1 MRLKTIATFLI
12 LATTSTAC
20 LPLGVYGEARTLKE
34 DQTEVSLAWN
44 ATKWTTPAIEEVTDD
59 NGEVIQSAENERE
72 IWLPNLLPEV
82 GFGIGITD
90 DLTLGGRAAL
100 GAMYFELNGKY
111 RFLDADAFQMAAG
124 LQLGGRTFLGLQG
137 ANVTVPLWMS
147 YDVSPKLT
155 LTLSPYVQYSN
166 ISTVDEGGADGDL
179 DSISGESLYAGGSF
193 SILIKGRSL
202 HFGPT
207 FEYQRSIKTFVDG
220 ESIDTPD
227 FMMIGLV
234 LGFPMG
240 EELESLDRIED
251 KLNSLK

>member
-12 LATTSTAC
+12 LATASTAC

-44 ATKWTTPAIEEVTDD
+44 ATKWTTPAVEEVTDAE
-59 NGEVIQSAENERE
+59 GEVIQPAQDESEV
-72 IWLPNLLPEV
+72 WLPNLLPEV

-100 GAMYFELNGKY
+100 GSMYFELNGKY

-147 YDVSPKLT
+147 YDVSPKMT
-155 LTLSPYVQYSN
+155 VTLSPYVQYSN
-166 ISTVDEGGADGDL
+166 ISTVDSGSDDDL
-179 DSISGESLYAGGSF
+179 NSISGESLYAGGSV
-193 SILIKGRSL
+193 SILFKGRTL

-207 FEYQRSIKTFVDG
+207 FEYQHSVKTFVDG
-220 ESIDTPD
+220 DSMDTPD
-227 FMMIGLV
+227 FMMVGLI